1 MKHLSDMIWI
11 EMRKTLRSRIPL
23 FTILGSLLPPL
34 GVAFLVFVSR
44 NPDISRK
51 LGLISAKASL
61 MSLTATN
68 WPAYLVLSAQIV
80 AAGGF
85 FFFCLITSW
94 VFGREFTDGTIKD
107 MLAVPVSRASILMAK
122 FIAAGIWCAALTMVT
137 LVFCLVVGSILQ
149 LPQGSASILL
159 QGCSVMAVTA
169 CLTFVTITPFAFLAS
184 VGRGY
189 LLPIGVAI
197 LALMMANVVQVAG
210 WGEYYPWA
218 VAGLYT
224 QPKSLLPAAS
234 YAIVLVTGLAGM
246 LATYLWWKY
255 SDQSR

>member
-1 MKHLSDMIWI
+1 MNNLSDMIWI
-11 EMRKTLRSRIPL
+11 EMRKALRSRIPL
-23 FTILGSLLPPL
+23 FTILGSLFPPL

-68 WPAYLVLSAQIV
+68 WPAYLVLSAQII
-80 AAGGF
+80 AAGDF
-85 FFFCLITSW
+85 FFFCMIASW
-94 VFGREFTDGTIKD
+94 IFGREFTDGTLKD
-107 MLAVPVSRASILMAK
+107 MLAVPVSRASILIAK
-122 FIAAGIWCAALTMVT
+122 FTAAGIWCAVLT
-137 LVFCLVVGSILQ
+137 LVTIIFSLVVGTILQ
-149 LPQGSASILL
+149 LPQASTSILL
-159 QGCSVMAVTA
+159 QGTVVMAVTA

-197 LALMMANVVQVAG
+197 LALMMANVFQVAG

-224 QPKSLLPAAS
+224 QAKSSLSAVS
-234 YAIVLVTGLAGM
+234 YGIVVLTGLAGM
-246 LATYLWWKY
+246 IATYLWWKY
-255 SDQSR
+255 ADQSR